1 MSEKTEKHPAARQY
15 YRAFYQNNRLR
26 FALAMFLT
34 ILSFPG
40 NLIGSWLLG
49 EVIDVVAA
57 RDLDWLW
64 QTLVFTI
71 IFFIVMFLLSLG
83 MYRAKSSF
91 VYRALAQYKSLAF
104 QNLSEKSISAFS
116 RENTGRYLSILTN
129 DTGTI
134 ETNYL
139 ESSFRIL
146 DNAVLFLGCIGMML
160 WYSPMLA
167 VIVVAF
173 SVLPIAVAVLTDSAC
188 ILLAEG
194 MALDEDARLRG
205 EQQDVTVLKTPL
217 PVYEAARAAAKALGL
232 P

>member
-104 QNLSEKSISAFS
+104 
-116 RENTGRYLSILTN
+116 
-129 DTGTI
+129 
-134 ETNYL
+134 
-139 ESSFRIL
+139 
-146 DNAVLFLGCIGMML
+146 
-160 WYSPMLA
+160 
-167 VIVVAF
+167 
-173 SVLPIAVAVLTDSAC
+173 
-188 ILLAEG
+188 LL
-194 MALDEDARLRG
+194 
-205 EQQDVTVLKTPL
+205 
-217 PVYEAARAAAKALGL
+217 
-232 P
+232 